1 MQKCF
6 FDFNHFIKIIII
18 NILYQNLG
26 PQIKLINWLWTAT
39 LYIYIYIKGQWTEIC
54 YIGFKSYLTP
64 ILILALSYSLPKDFS
79 TSKQFNSSLTKT
91 TKSSVL
97 KSLLFWILQNWK
109 LFSKD
114 DEYLSFIFQSELF
127 TQEFFIKW
135 VIYQSTGLRWPV
147 VLIEALEITAAISL
161 PGN

>member
-1 MQKCF
+1 MQNCF
-6 FDFNHFIKIIII
+6 FDFNLFIKIIII

-39 LYIYIYIKGQWTEIC
+39 LYLKGQWTEIC
-54 YIGFKSYLTP
+54 YIGFKRYLTP

-79 TSKQFNSSLTKT
+79 TRKQFNSSLTKT

-114 DEYLSFIFQSELF
+114 NEYLSHISE
-127 TQEFFIKW
+127 W
-135 VIYQSTGLRWPV
+135 
-147 VLIEALEITAAISL
+147 ALNTRVFHKVSYLSVYRPALASCFNWSV
-161 PGN
+161 GNNSSNFPSR